1 MIADYDGWVA
11 TTTSTF
17 TISVVHD
24 DAHDEDTIGD
34 ALDTLLETAT
44 STPGILDDLGNP
56 EIGQTGLELSY
67 LLTHP
72 DTDDAHYVLRQVYK
86 HMNLPLPD
94 FLNT

>member
-1 MIADYDGWVA
+1 MA

-17 TISVVHD
+17 TVSVLYD

-44 STPGILDDLGNP
+44 STPGILDDLGILK
-56 EIGQTGLELSY
+56 IGQTRLELSY

-72 DTDDAHYVLRQVYK
+72 DTDDAHYVLRQVYQLL
-86 HMNLPLPD
+86 NLPIPE
-94 FLNT
+94 FVNP